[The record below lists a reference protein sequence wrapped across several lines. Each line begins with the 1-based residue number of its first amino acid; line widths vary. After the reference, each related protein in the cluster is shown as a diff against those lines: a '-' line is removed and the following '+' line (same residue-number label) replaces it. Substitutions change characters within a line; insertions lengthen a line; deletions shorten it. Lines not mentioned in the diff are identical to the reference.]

1 MNSCRFVKF
10 VDEKR
15 NSWTKKEIRWQKN
28 LVGTKIRE
36 IRGQLKKRFVDPKS
50 KYIMKLDTNLYAR
63 LLREAADNPR
73 LRQATDLRTSPAD
86 QSQRMLNALLP
97 GTVVPIH
104 RHPHS
109 AETAVVLSG
118 CLDETYFDENGQE
131 TARFT
136 LRAGEGLQIPL
147 GQFHT
152 VEVKEPTILF
162 ESKDGAY
169 APAAPED
176 IIEKQP

>member
-1 MNSCRFVKF
+1 
-10 VDEKR
+10 
-15 NSWTKKEIRWQKN
+15 
-28 LVGTKIRE
+28 
-36 IRGQLKKRFVDPKS
+36 
-50 KYIMKLDTNLYAR
+50 MKLDTALYAR

-118 CLDETYFDENGQE
+118 CLQINFSLSGSGLKSAFLHEN
-131 TARFT
+131 
-136 LRAGEGLQIPL
+136 LRW
-147 GQFHT
+147 
-152 VEVKEPTILF
+152 
-162 ESKDGAY
+162 
-169 APAAPED
+169 
-176 IIEKQP
+176 KQGF

>member
-1 MNSCRFVKF
+1 
-10 VDEKR
+10 
-15 NSWTKKEIRWQKN
+15 
-28 LVGTKIRE
+28 
-36 IRGQLKKRFVDPKS
+36 
-50 KYIMKLDTNLYAR
+50 MKLDTTLYAR
-63 LLREAADNPR
+63 LLSEAASNPR

-104 RHPHS
+104 RHPCS
-109 AETAVVLSG
+109 AETAVVLFG
-118 CLDETYFDENGQE
+118 CLEEIYFDEQGQE

-136 LRAGEGLQIPL
+136 LCAGEGLQIPL

-176 IIEKQP
+176 IMLVQ

>member
-1 MNSCRFVKF
+1 MQNARRVRRKVKF
-10 VDEKR
+10 NETTIYTGVLQNAPTHE
-15 NSWTKKEIRWQKN
+15 TCVIIF
-28 LVGTKIRE
+28 T
-36 IRGQLKKRFVDPKS
+36 
-50 KYIMKLDTNLYAR
+50 MKLDTTLYAR

-97 GTVVPIH
+97 GTAVPIH

-118 CLDETYFDENGQE
+118 CLDEIYFDDKGRE

-176 IIEKQP
+176 IIDKQP

>member
-1 MNSCRFVKF
+1 
-10 VDEKR
+10 
-15 NSWTKKEIRWQKN
+15 
-28 LVGTKIRE
+28 
-36 IRGQLKKRFVDPKS
+36 
-50 KYIMKLDTNLYAR
+50 MKLDTTLYAR

-73 LRQATDLRTSPAD
+73 LRQATDLRTSSAD

-97 GTVVPIH
+97 GTVVPVH

-118 CLDETYFDENGQE
+118 CLDEIYFDENGQE

>member
-1 MNSCRFVKF
+1 
-10 VDEKR
+10 
-15 NSWTKKEIRWQKN
+15 
-28 LVGTKIRE
+28 
-36 IRGQLKKRFVDPKS
+36 
-50 KYIMKLDTNLYAR
+50 MKLDTTLYAR

-97 GTVVPIH
+97 VH

-118 CLDETYFDENGQE
+118 CLDEIYFDDKGRE

-176 IIEKQP
+176 IMLVQ